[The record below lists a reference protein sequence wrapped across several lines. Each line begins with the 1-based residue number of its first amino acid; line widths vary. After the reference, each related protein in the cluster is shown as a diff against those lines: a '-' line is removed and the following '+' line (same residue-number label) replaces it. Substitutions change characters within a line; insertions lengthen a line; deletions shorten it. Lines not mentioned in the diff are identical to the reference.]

1 VRIEQAQRLVERMQV
16 ASHRQI
22 ARMEREAQT
31 ECERAAVLRSQ
42 EAVALAAG
50 ALARARAAN
59 DTAASLRRRFS

>member
-1 VRIEQAQRLVERMQV
+1 
-16 ASHRQI
+16 
-22 ARMEREAQT
+22 MEREAQT